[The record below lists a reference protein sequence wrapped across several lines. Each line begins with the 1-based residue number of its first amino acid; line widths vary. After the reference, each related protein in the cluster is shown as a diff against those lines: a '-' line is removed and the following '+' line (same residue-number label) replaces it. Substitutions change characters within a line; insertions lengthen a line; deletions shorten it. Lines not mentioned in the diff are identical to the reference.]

1 MIDTSGIPNLQQRL
15 ILVLGLFVCS
25 WSAEVLAEQCLLPQE
40 HLRSVDC
47 QIEAG
52 AKSQDWGSLVIRFE
66 SERIYFFQTNASTFL
81 MNQQEAQRLN
91 SPATTY
97 DHHESWG
104 EAEGYDL
111 NASKHITDNQ
121 TEAAWACY
129 AQTAGNTAICIPY

>member
-1 MIDTSGIPNLQQRL
+1 MKQFTT
-15 ILVLGLFVCS
+15 ILGFALLGWC
-25 WSAEVLAEQCLLPQE
+25 AQAMAEQCLLPKE
-40 HLRSVDC
+40 HLRSVNC

-52 AKSQDWGSLVIRFE
+52 AKSHDWGSLVIRYG

-81 MNQQEAQRLN
+81 MNQQEAQRLTR
-91 SPATTY
+91 PTTTY
-97 DHHESWG
+97 DYHESWG

-129 AQTAGNTAICIPY
+129 AQTSCNTAICIPY

>member
-52 AKSQDWGSLVIRFE
+52 AKSQDWGSLVIRYG

-81 MNQQEAQRLN
+81 MNQQEAQRLTR
-91 SPATTY
+91 PTTTY
-97 DHHESWG
+97 DYHESWG

-111 NASKHITDNQ
+111 SNGQCYGPNSKCRRQ
-121 TEAAWACY
+121 
-129 AQTAGNTAICIPY
+129 